1 MRTVWAAGAAIVVCL
16 ALGGGLAAAQEA
28 SPAASGPNE
37 VTPEELFE
45 VTLPPGVMSDQ
56 LERINTGGLTIAP
69 GVEVVLG
76 TDIEPIRGRVLY
88 LESGGLVVTPMVDSP
103 VWLGGAAL
111 GGSPD
116 IAPAGEAVKLEPGD
130 LIFLPVI
137 AVGDLVPGATITIAN
152 LGVEPTVTRG
162 FHAHAYESFPGWPE
176 GITENEGVAEA
187 SDQDDLAAVVAGDVT
202 FRSTLLTA
210 PVGSSLPLDDA
221 ALFTLVDVYDGKV
234 ERTATGPDGTT
245 PPYWNPIHGGVLT
258 PSPGWTFDLTVAG
271 DGPALVTE
279 LAVLPAGTALPAA
292 PFRNG
297 SFESGWTGGVAGYV
311 TVGVGDAAP
320 VGWEV
325 SDDDVDWINGYW
337 EAAAGARSIDLDGE
351 QPGAISQDFETIA
364 GEHYVVTFM
373 LSGSPDGDPD
383 IKTLDVTAPGFDQS
397 FAFDTTRTS
406 GLAMG
411 WVKKVFM
418 FTATGASSILAFT
431 STTSGD
437 DHLYGA
443 AIDDV
448 NVTTGEDCKK
458 RGWTTMTDGTSTPF
472 KNQGD
477 CVRFFAT
484 GGRDFASGT
493 D

>member
-1 MRTVWAAGAAIVVCL
+1 MHRGGTFMRTVWAAGAAIVMCL
-16 ALGGGLAAAQEA
+16 ALGELPAAAQEA

-37 VTPEELFE
+37 VTSEELFE

-56 LERINTGGLTIAP
+56 LERINTGGLTVAP

-152 LGVEPTVTRG
+152 LGVEPAVTRG
-162 FHAHAYESFPGWPE
+162 FHAHAYESFPGWPD

-187 SDQDDLAAVVAGDVT
+187 SDQDAMAAVVAGDVT
-202 FRSTLLTA
+202 FRSTRLTA

-245 PPYWNPIHGGVLT
+245 PPFWNPIHGGVLT

-271 DGPALVTE
+271 DGPAVVTE
-279 LAVLPAGTALPAA
+279 HGRPASRDRAGGSAVPEREL
-292 PFRNG
+292 R
-297 SFESGWTGGVAGYV
+297 E
-311 TVGVGDAAP
+311 
-320 VGWEV
+320 
-325 SDDDVDWINGYW
+325 
-337 EAAAGARSIDLDGE
+337 RLD
-351 QPGAISQDFETIA
+351 
-364 GEHYVVTFM
+364 
-373 LSGSPDGDPD
+373 
-383 IKTLDVTAPGFDQS
+383 
-397 FAFDTTRTS
+397 R
-406 GLAMG
+406 
-411 WVKKVFM
+411 
-418 FTATGASSILAFT
+418 
-431 STTSGD
+431 
-437 DHLYGA
+437 
-443 AIDDV
+443 
-448 NVTTGEDCKK
+448 
-458 RGWTTMTDGTSTPF
+458 RGCRLRD
-472 KNQGD
+472 
-477 CVRFFAT
+477 
-484 GGRDFASGT
+484 GGRRRRGPRRLGSHRR
-493 D
+493 